1 MSSVKGY
8 FLEALG
14 KVVPVAPTLISTVLS
29 PVKSGVPLAY
39 EVHVEANYLLGKL
52 DKTIATFSF
61 DGNDA
66 GKIVLASRFDGSG
79 VRWDYSLDGKQ
90 MLNHS
95 IDFLFYFHLNYM
107 Y

>member
-39 EVHVEANYLLGKL
+39 EVHVSLSFKRHCIIFVAPIILFSKSLLYNVGKFDVVISIL
-52 DKTIATFSF
+52 YKLFS
-61 DGNDA
+61 
-66 GKIVLASRFDGSG
+66 S
-79 VRWDYSLDGKQ
+79 
-90 MLNHS
+90 
-95 IDFLFYFHLNYM
+95 
-107 Y
+107 